1 MVPFRIFDRE
11 NKEMWIVLNYH
22 PGGAGDAGSYL
33 IAREDDS
40 EKDGEMKL
48 LPAGEMKKLRMVDFL
63 DEEDDFND

>member
-22 PGGAGDAGSYL
+22 PGQGDAGSYL

-48 LPAGEMKKLRMVDFL
+48 LPAAEMKRLRLVDFL